1 MQVKQFKVFIFII
14 CSLIISKLTACKDSN
29 RNSNIPLVEVNF
41 YLQINDP
48 AYINLNT
55 VGGWEYLSGGSRGI
69 IVYRSSPNEFKAYDR
84 HCTFQPTQSCALV
97 SVDVNNIT
105 ATDDCCG
112 STFIL
117 TDGSVTNPPAAYPLK
132 AYQTYFDGTT
142 LYISN

>member
-1 MQVKQFKVFIFII
+1 MQQKQFRVFIFI
-14 CSLIISKLTACKDSN
+14 SFLLILSQLIACKRSN
-29 RNSNIPLVEVNF
+29 SNSNIPLVEVNF
-41 YLQINDP
+41 YIQINDP

-69 IVYRSSPNEFKAYDR
+69 IVYRSAPNEFKAYDR
-84 HCTFQPTQSCALV
+84 HCTFQPSQSCALV

-132 AYQTYFDGTT
+132 AYNTYFDGST